1 MSTGSVPN
9 SSWHPSD
16 LAVVTRLGLLSL
28 LGYPVWG
35 AGAACDHCP
44 LRSVRPW
51 PALACLLRVWKQ
63 KAVWT
68 SATCSG

>member
-28 LGYPVWG
+28 SGYLCGVQG
-35 AGAACDHCP
+35 Q
-44 LRSVRPW
+44 
-51 PALACLLRVWKQ
+51 RVTIAPS
-63 KAVWT
+63 AV
-68 SATCSG
+68 